1 MNERQSMTGKWAL
14 VTGASSGF
22 GVEFATL
29 LAGVGANLILVARRA
44 EPMEQLAARLR
55 RAHGVQIVV
64 LAMDL
69 SAPDA
74 AAALKART
82 DAQGL
87 AVDVLINNAG
97 YGLYGNFVEQPLARV
112 TEMLRLNMLSLT
124 ELTHLYGCDMARR
137 GSGHILLT
145 ASLLG
150 FQGVPGYA
158 AYAASK
164 AYVLHFG
171 EALHAELRPR
181 GVVVT
186 ALAPGA
192 ATTSFGDVAGQT
204 DKGTLQ
210 KLMMT
215 PREVAEIGMRALL
228 RRRSSVVAG
237 WRNGFIVFLNRFT
250 PRAVQR
256 QIFKRVMAG
265 EV

>member
-1 MNERQSMTGKWAL
+1 MSQRVGVEGKWAL

-29 LAGVGANLILVARRA
+29 LAEQRANLILVARRR
-44 EPMEQLAARLR
+44 EPMEELAERLR
-55 RAHGVQIVV
+55 RKDGVQIVV
-64 LAMDL
+64 FAMDL
-69 SAPDA
+69 STPDA
-74 AAALKART
+74 ATALKGRT
-82 DAQGL
+82 DAQDL

-97 YGLYGNFVEQPLARV
+97 YGLYGDFVAQPLARV
-112 TEMLRLNMLSLT
+112 MNMLRLNILSLT
-124 ELTHLYGCDMARR
+124 ELTHLYACDMAQR

-164 AYVLHFG
+164 AFVLHFG
-171 EALHAELRPR
+171 EALHAELGPR
-181 GVVVT
+181 GVAVT
-186 ALAPGA
+186 VLAPGA

-210 KLMMT
+210 KLMMS
-215 PREVAEIGMRALL
+215 PRAVAEIGMRALL

-250 PRAVQR
+250 PRALQR
-256 QIFKRVMAG
+256 RIFQRVMAG